1 MPAPPARSLNKKEEA
16 SPWQPLREMCQLSRN
31 DHFPLDVHQDSIRSS
46 FTLSSPS
53 MIKGTNLT
61 ILASICLWNKHVP
74 GQSMQERLKVITL
87 HVIQSGRCIVQTV
100 HQTVWQSLF
109 TASTAEKWGH
119 GRTSGLV
126 GWILGYYSPAAASV
140 HSLLLL
146 LGNQQHKS
154 ALFSKVLLKSH
165 SAQKKD

>member
-1 MPAPPARSLNKKEEA
+1 MATIERNVPTEQKWSLPFGRS
-16 SPWQPLREMCQLSRN
+16 SG
-31 DHFPLDVHQDSIRSS
+31 FIRSS
-46 FTLSSPS
+46 FTLSSSS
-53 MIKGTNLT
+53 MIKGANRT
-61 ILASICLWNKHVP
+61 IPPSICLWNKHVP
-74 GQSMQERLKVITL
+74 GQSMQERLKVITV
-87 HVIQSGRCIVQTV
+87 HVIQGGRCIVLRQCTK
-100 HQTVWQSLF
+100 QTVWQSLF
-109 TASTAEKWGH
+109 TASTAERRGH

-140 HSLLLL
+140 HSFLLV